1 MTVQNPFPRGNFRG
15 NRGGRQSRGRGYY
28 FRGLNKTKN
37 IDSPAMAQ
45 SPINVNQL
53 EIELR
58 DYKEPDAS
66 VLLNGFKSGFSI
78 HYSGPIKS
86 MECKNLKSVNQNPD
100 IVRKKLDKELLE
112 DRIAGPF
119 PMAPFDNFRVSLIGL
134 VEKKTH
140 GEYRLIHHLSY
151 PRGNSVNDYINPELC
166 SVQYTS
172 FEQAIKLVQ
181 SLGIGC

>member
-1 MTVQNPFPRGNFRG
+1 
-15 NRGGRQSRGRGYY
+15 
-28 FRGLNKTKN
+28 
-37 IDSPAMAQ
+37 MAK

-66 VLLNGFKSGFSI
+66 VLLNGFKSDFSI

-86 MECKNLKSVNQNPD
+86 MECKNLKSANQNPD
-100 IVRKKLDKELLE
+100 KVRKKFAKELME

-119 PMAPFDNFRVSLIGL
+119 PMAPFDNFGVRIAGPFPMAPFDNFGVSPIGL
-134 VEKKTH
+134 VEKKTK

-151 PRGNSVNDYINPELC
+151 PRGD
-166 SVQYTS
+166 
-172 FEQAIKLVQ
+172 
-181 SLGIGC
+181 